1 MDIGSNINVFMA
13 SILTH
18 NIALT
23 YILGMCPLIAISKN
37 LKTAKGMGVSV
48 VAVITITGTINW
60 PIYKLLKDNGAETI
74 SLLVF
79 IITIAA
85 TVQLLELFL
94 DRFIPSLYNA
104 FGIFLPLITVNCAVL
119 AVSLFMV
126 NRTFGFVETIFFS
139 FGSGLGWAL
148 AITLIAAIREKLK
161 LSGNV
166 PSGLDGAGI
175 VMIIAGLISL
185 SFMGFGGLVNF

>member
-1 MDIGSNINVFMA
+1 MERLITVFLA
-13 SILTH
+13 SVLTH

-37 LKTAKGMGVSV
+37 LKTAKGMGISV
-48 VAVITITGTINW
+48 VAVITITGALNW
-60 PIYKLLKDNGAETI
+60 PIYRFLKNNGAETI

-85 TVQLLELFL
+85 TVQILELIL
-94 DRFIPSLYNA
+94 DKFMPALYNA

-119 AVSLFMV
+119 AVSLFSV
-126 NRTFGFVETIFFS
+126 NRTFNFLETVFFS

-148 AITLIAAIREKLK
+148 AITLIAAIREKLALTGK
-161 LSGNV
+161 I

-175 VMIIAGLISL
+175 VMVIAGLISL
-185 SFMGFGGLVNF
+185 AFMGFGGMVNF

>member
-1 MDIGSNINVFMA
+1 MGGLINVFLA
-13 SILTH
+13 SVLTH

-37 LKTAKGMGVSV
+37 LKTAKGMGISV
-48 VAVITITGTINW
+48 IAVITITGAINW
-60 PIYKLLKDNGAETI
+60 PVYQFLKSNGAETI

-85 TVQLLELFL
+85 TVQLLEMLLDKFL
-94 DRFIPSLYNA
+94 PALYNA

-126 NRTFGFVETIFFS
+126 NRTFSFLETVFFS
-139 FGSGLGWAL
+139 FGSGVGWAL
-148 AITLIAAIREKLK
+148 AITLIAAIREKMA
-161 LSGNV
+161 LSSKV
-166 PSGLDGAGI
+166 PSGLEGAGI
-175 VMIIAGLISL
+175 VMVIAGIISL
-185 SFMGFGGLVNF
+185 SFIGFGGIVNF

>member
-1 MDIGSNINVFMA
+1 MERAITVFLA
-13 SILTH
+13 SVLTH

-60 PIYKLLKDNGAETI
+60 PIYRFLKNNGAETI

-85 TVQLLELFL
+85 TVQLLEMLL
-94 DRFIPSLYNA
+94 DKFVPALYNA

-126 NRTFGFVETIFFS
+126 NRTFGFVETVVFS

-148 AITLIAAIREKLK
+148 AITLIAAIREKLALTGK
-161 LSGNV
+161 I

-175 VMIIAGLISL
+175 VMVIAGLISL
-185 SFMGFGGLVNF
+185 AFMGFGGMVNF

>member
-1 MDIGSNINVFMA
+1 MGRLINVFLA
-13 SILTH
+13 SVLTH

-48 VAVITITGTINW
+48 IAVITITGTINW
-60 PIYKLLKDNGAETI
+60 PIYKFLKDNGAETI

-85 TVQLLELFL
+85 TVQLLEMLL
-94 DRFIPSLYNA
+94 DKFVPSLYNA

-126 NRTFGFVETIFFS
+126 TRTFGFLETVFFS
-139 FGSGLGWAL
+139 FGSGVGWAL
-148 AITLIAAIREKLK
+148 AITLIAAIREKMALTSK
-161 LSGNV
+161 V
-166 PSGLDGAGI
+166 PSGLEGAGI
-175 VMIIAGLISL
+175 VMVIAGIISL
-185 SFMGFGGLVNF
+185 SFIGFGGIVNF

>member
-1 MDIGSNINVFMA
+1 MERIINVFLA
-13 SILTH
+13 SVLTH

-37 LKTAKGMGVSV
+37 LKTAKGMGISV
-48 VAVITITGTINW
+48 VAVITITGMINW
-60 PIYKLLKDNGAETI
+60 PIYQFLKSTGAETI
-74 SLLVF
+74 GLLVF

-85 TVQLLELFL
+85 TVQLLEMFL
-94 DRFIPSLYNA
+94 DKFVPSLYNA

-126 NRTFGFVETIFFS
+126 SRTFSFLETVAFS

-148 AITLIAAIREKLK
+148 AIMLIAAIREKLALTGK
-161 LSGNV
+161 V
-166 PSGLDGAGI
+166 PSGLEGAGI
-175 VMIIAGLISL
+175 VMVIAGLISL
-185 SFMGFGGLVNF
+185 AFTGFGGIVNF

>member
-1 MDIGSNINVFMA
+1 MERMISVFMA

-48 VAVITITGTINW
+48 IAVITITGTINW
-60 PIYKLLKDNGAETI
+60 PIYRMLKNNGAETI

-85 TVQLLELFL
+85 TVQLLELLL
-94 DRFIPSLYNA
+94 DKFVPALYNA

-126 NRTFGFVETIFFS
+126 NRTFTFVETIFFS
-139 FGSGLGWAL
+139 FGSGVGWAL
-148 AITLIAAIREKLK
+148 AITLIAAIREKLA
-161 LSGNV
+161 LSGKV
-166 PSGLDGAGI
+166 PEGLDGAGI

-185 SFMGFGGLVNF
+185 AFIGFGGMVNF

>member
-1 MDIGSNINVFMA
+1 MERMISVFMA

-48 VAVITITGTINW
+48 IAVITITGTINW
-60 PIYKLLKDNGAETI
+60 PIYRMLKNNGAETI

-85 TVQLLELFL
+85 TVQLLELLL
-94 DRFIPSLYNA
+94 DKFVPALYNA

-126 NRTFGFVETIFFS
+126 NRTFTFVETIFFS
-139 FGSGLGWAL
+139 FGSGVGWAL
-148 AITLIAAIREKLK
+148 AITLIAAIREKLA
-161 LSGNV
+161 LSGEV
-166 PSGLDGAGI
+166 PEGLDGAGI

-185 SFMGFGGLVNF
+185 AFIGFGGMVNF

>member
-1 MDIGSNINVFMA
+1 MLRMTTVFLA

-37 LKTAKGMGVSV
+37 VKTAKGMGFSV
-48 VAVITITGTINW
+48 AAVITITGTLNW
-60 PIYKLLKDNGAETI
+60 PIYRFLKNNGAETI

-85 TVQLLELFL
+85 TVQILEMLL
-94 DRFIPSLYNA
+94 DKFIPSLYNA

-119 AVSLFMV
+119 AVCLFSV
-126 NRTFGFVETIFFS
+126 NRNFGFFETVFFS
-139 FGSGLGWAL
+139 LGSGIGWAL
-148 AITLIAAIREKLK
+148 AITLIAAIREKMALNAK
-161 LSGNV
+161 V
-166 PSGLDGAGI
+166 PSGLEGAGI
-175 VMIIAGLISL
+175 VMVIAGIISL
-185 SFMGFGGLVNF
+185 AFMGFGGVVNF

>member
-1 MDIGSNINVFMA
+1 MGGLINVFLA
-13 SILTH
+13 SVLTH

-37 LKTAKGMGVSV
+37 LKTAKGMGISV
-48 VAVITITGTINW
+48 IAVITITGTINW
-60 PIYKLLKDNGAETI
+60 PVYRFLKNNGAETI

-85 TVQLLELFL
+85 TVQLLEMLLDKFL
-94 DRFIPSLYNA
+94 PALYNA

-126 NRTFGFVETIFFS
+126 NRTFSFLETVFFS
-139 FGSGLGWAL
+139 FGSGVGWAL
-148 AITLIAAIREKLK
+148 AITLIAAIREKMA
-161 LSGNV
+161 LSSKV
-166 PSGLDGAGI
+166 PSGLEGAGI
-175 VMIIAGLISL
+175 VMVIAGIISL
-185 SFMGFGGLVNF
+185 SFIGFGGIVNF

>member
-1 MDIGSNINVFMA
+1 MERMISVFMA

-48 VAVITITGTINW
+48 IAVITITGTINW
-60 PIYKLLKDNGAETI
+60 PIYRLLKNNGAETI

-85 TVQLLELFL
+85 TVQLLELIL
-94 DRFIPSLYNA
+94 DKFVPALYNA

-126 NRTFGFVETIFFS
+126 NRTFTFVETFFFS
-139 FGSGLGWAL
+139 LGSGAGWAL
-148 AITLIAAIREKLK
+148 AITLIAAIREKLA
-161 LSGNV
+161 LSGKV
-166 PSGLDGAGI
+166 PEGLDGAGI

-185 SFMGFGGLVNF
+185 AFIGFGGIVNF

>member
-1 MDIGSNINVFMA
+1 MERLITVFLA

-37 LKTAKGMGVSV
+37 LKTAKGMGISV
-48 VAVITITGTINW
+48 AAVITITGALNW
-60 PIYKLLKDNGAETI
+60 PIYRFLKSNNAETI
-74 SLLVF
+74 GLLVF

-85 TVQLLELFL
+85 TVQLLELLL
-94 DRFIPSLYNA
+94 DKFIPSLYNA

-119 AVSLFMV
+119 AISLFMV
-126 NRTFGFVETIFFS
+126 NRAFGFLETVFFS

-148 AITLIAAIREKLK
+148 AIILIASIREKMALNAK
-161 LSGNV
+161 V
-166 PSGLDGAGI
+166 PKGLEGAGI
-175 VMIIAGLISL
+175 VMVIAGIISL
-185 SFMGFGGLVNF
+185 AFMGFGGLVNF

>member
-1 MDIGSNINVFMA
+1 MGGLINVFLA
-13 SILTH
+13 SVLTH

-37 LKTAKGMGVSV
+37 LKTAKGMGISV
-48 VAVITITGTINW
+48 IAVITITGTINW
-60 PIYKLLKDNGAETI
+60 PIYRFLKNNGAETL

-85 TVQLLELFL
+85 TVQILELLL
-94 DRFIPSLYNA
+94 DKFSPALYNA

-126 NRTFGFVETIFFS
+126 NRTFTFLETVFFS
-139 FGSGLGWAL
+139 FGSGVGWAL
-148 AITLIAAIREKLK
+148 AITLIAAIREKMA
-161 LSGNV
+161 LSSKV
-166 PSGLDGAGI
+166 PSGLEGAGI
-175 VMIIAGLISL
+175 VMVIAGIISL
-185 SFMGFGGLVNF
+185 SFIGFGGIVNF

>member
-1 MDIGSNINVFMA
+1 MERLITVFLA
-13 SILTH
+13 SVLTH

-37 LKTAKGMGVSV
+37 LKTAKGMGISV
-48 VAVITITGTINW
+48 VAVITITGALNW
-60 PIYKLLKDNGAETI
+60 PIYRFLKNNDAETI

-85 TVQLLELFL
+85 TVQILELIL
-94 DRFIPSLYNA
+94 DKFMPALYNA

-119 AVSLFMV
+119 AVSLFSV
-126 NRTFGFVETIFFS
+126 NRTFNFLETVFFS

-148 AITLIAAIREKLK
+148 AITLIAAIREKLALTGK
-161 LSGNV
+161 I

-175 VMIIAGLISL
+175 VMVIAGLISL
-185 SFMGFGGLVNF
+185 AFMGFGGMVNF

>member
-1 MDIGSNINVFMA
+1 MERMITVFLA
-13 SILTH
+13 SVLTH

-48 VAVITITGTINW
+48 VAVITITGAINW
-60 PIYKLLKDNGAETI
+60 PIYKFLKNSGAETI

-85 TVQLLELFL
+85 TVQLLEMFL
-94 DRFIPSLYNA
+94 DKFIPSLYNA

-119 AVSLFMV
+119 AVSLFFV
-126 NRTFGFVETIFFS
+126 NRTFGFMETVAFS
-139 FGSGLGWAL
+139 FGSGVGWAL
-148 AITLIAAIREKLK
+148 AIVLIAAIREKLALTGK
-161 LSGNV
+161 I
-166 PSGLDGAGI
+166 PSGLEGAGI
-175 VMIIAGLISL
+175 VMVIAGVISL
-185 SFMGFGGLVNF
+185 AFTGFGGIVNF

>member
-1 MDIGSNINVFMA
+1 MERIISVFLA
-13 SILTH
+13 SVLTH

-37 LKTAKGMGVSV
+37 LKTAKGMGISV
-48 VAVITITGTINW
+48 IAVITITGMINW
-60 PIYKLLKDNGAETI
+60 PIYQFLKSSGAETI
-74 SLLVF
+74 GLLVF

-85 TVQLLELFL
+85 TVQLLEMFL
-94 DRFIPSLYNA
+94 DKFVPSLYNA

-126 NRTFGFVETIFFS
+126 SRTFSFLETVAFS

-148 AITLIAAIREKLK
+148 AIMLIASIREKLALTGK
-161 LSGNV
+161 I
-166 PSGLDGAGI
+166 PSGLEGAGI
-175 VMIIAGLISL
+175 VMVIAGLISL
-185 SFMGFGGLVNF
+185 AFTGFGGIVNF

>member
-1 MDIGSNINVFMA
+1 MGGLINVFLA
-13 SILTH
+13 SVLTH

-37 LKTAKGMGVSV
+37 LKTAKGMGISV
-48 VAVITITGTINW
+48 IAVITITGTINW
-60 PIYKLLKDNGAETI
+60 PIYRFLKNNGAETL

-85 TVQLLELFL
+85 TVQILELLL
-94 DRFIPSLYNA
+94 DKFSPALYNA

-126 NRTFGFVETIFFS
+126 NRTFSFLETVFFS
-139 FGSGLGWAL
+139 FGSGVGWAL
-148 AITLIAAIREKLK
+148 AITLIAAIREKMA
-161 LSGNV
+161 LSSKV
-166 PSGLDGAGI
+166 PSGLEGAGI
-175 VMIIAGLISL
+175 VMVIAGIISL
-185 SFMGFGGLVNF
+185 SFIGFGGIVNF

>member
-1 MDIGSNINVFMA
+1 MLRMATVFLA

-37 LKTAKGMGVSV
+37 VKTAKGMGFSV
-48 VAVITITGTINW
+48 AAVITITGTINW
-60 PIYKLLKDNGAETI
+60 PIYVFLKNNGAETI

-85 TVQLLELFL
+85 TVQILEMLL
-94 DRFIPSLYNA
+94 DKFIPSLYNA

-119 AVSLFMV
+119 AVCLFSV
-126 NRTFGFVETIFFS
+126 NRNFGFFETVFFS
-139 FGSGLGWAL
+139 LGSGIGWAL
-148 AITLIAAIREKLK
+148 AITLIAAIREKMALNAK
-161 LSGNV
+161 V
-166 PSGLDGAGI
+166 PSGLEGAGI
-175 VMIIAGLISL
+175 VLVIAGIISL
-185 SFMGFGGLVNF
+185 AFMGFGGLVNF

>member
-1 MDIGSNINVFMA
+1 MEGLINIFMA
-13 SILTH
+13 SVLTH

-37 LKTAKGMGVSV
+37 LKTAKGMGASV
-48 VAVITITGTINW
+48 ILVITLTATINW
-60 PIYKLLKDNGAETI
+60 PIYQLLKNNNAESI

-85 TVQLLELFL
+85 TVQFLEIFL
-94 DRFIPSLYNA
+94 DKYLPALYNA

-126 NRTFGFVETIFFS
+126 NRTFGFFETVFFG
-139 FGSGLGWAL
+139 FGSGTGWAL
-148 AITLIAAIREKLK
+148 AITIIAAIREKMALVSK
-161 LSGNV
+161 V
-166 PSGLDGAGI
+166 PDGLQGAGI
-175 VMIIAGLISL
+175 VMIIAGIISL
-185 SFMGFGGLVNF
+185 GFMGFIGVVGF

>member
-1 MDIGSNINVFMA
+1 MERAISVFLA

-37 LKTAKGMGVSV
+37 LKTAKGMGISV
-48 VAVITITGTINW
+48 IAVITITGTINW
-60 PIYKLLKDNGAETI
+60 PIYRFLKNNGAETI

-85 TVQLLELFL
+85 TVQLLEMLL
-94 DRFIPSLYNA
+94 DKFVPSLYNA

-126 NRTFGFVETIFFS
+126 NRTFGFLETVVFS
-139 FGSGLGWAL
+139 FGSGIGWAL
-148 AITLIAAIREKLK
+148 AITLIAAIREKLALTGK
-161 LSGNV
+161 I

-175 VMIIAGLISL
+175 VMVIAGLISL
-185 SFMGFGGLVNF
+185 AFMGFGGMVNF

>member
-1 MDIGSNINVFMA
+1 MERLITVFLA
-13 SILTH
+13 SVLTH

-37 LKTAKGMGVSV
+37 LKTAKGMGISV
-48 VAVITITGTINW
+48 VAVITITGAINW
-60 PIYKLLKDNGAETI
+60 PIYRFLKNNGAETI

-85 TVQLLELFL
+85 TVQILELIL
-94 DRFIPSLYNA
+94 DKFMPALYNA

-119 AVSLFMV
+119 AVSLFSV
-126 NRTFGFVETIFFS
+126 NRTFNFLETVFFS

-148 AITLIAAIREKLK
+148 AITLIAAIREKLALTGK
-161 LSGNV
+161 I

-175 VMIIAGLISL
+175 VMVIAGLISL
-185 SFMGFGGLVNF
+185 AFMGFGGMVNF

>member
-1 MDIGSNINVFMA
+1 MGRLITVFLA
-13 SILTH
+13 SVLTH

-37 LKTAKGMGVSV
+37 LKTAKGMGISV
-48 VAVITITGTINW
+48 AAVITITGTINW
-60 PIYKLLKDNGAETI
+60 PIYQFLKHNGAETI

-85 TVQLLELFL
+85 TVQLLEMLL
-94 DRFIPSLYNA
+94 DKFIPSLYNA

-119 AVSLFMV
+119 AICLFSV
-126 NRTFGFVETIFFS
+126 NRAFGFLETVFFS

-148 AITLIAAIREKLK
+148 AITLISAIREKMALNSK
-161 LSGNV
+161 V
-166 PSGLDGAGI
+166 PSGLEGAGI
-175 VMIIAGLISL
+175 VMVIAGLISL
-185 SFMGFGGLVNF
+185 AFMGFGGVVNF

>member
-1 MDIGSNINVFMA
+1 MLRLTTVFLA

-37 LKTAKGMGVSV
+37 VKTAKGMGFSV
-48 VAVITITGTINW
+48 AAVITITGTINW
-60 PIYKLLKDNGAETI
+60 PIYRFLKNNGAETI

-85 TVQLLELFL
+85 TVQILEMLL
-94 DRFIPSLYNA
+94 DKFIPALYNA

-119 AVSLFMV
+119 AVCLFSV
-126 NRTFGFVETIFFS
+126 NRNFGFFETVFFS
-139 FGSGLGWAL
+139 LGSGIGWAL
-148 AITLIAAIREKLK
+148 AITLIAAIREKMALNAK
-161 LSGNV
+161 V
-166 PSGLDGAGI
+166 PSGLEGAGI
-175 VMIIAGLISL
+175 VMVIAGIISL
-185 SFMGFGGLVNF
+185 AFMGFGGVVNF

>member
-1 MDIGSNINVFMA
+1 MEQIINVFLA
-13 SILTH
+13 SVLTH

-37 LKTAKGMGVSV
+37 LKTAKGMGISV
-48 VAVITITGTINW
+48 VAVITITGMINW
-60 PIYKLLKDNGAETI
+60 PIYQFLKSSGGETI

-85 TVQLLELFL
+85 TVQLLEMFL
-94 DRFIPSLYNA
+94 DKFVPSLYNA

-126 NRTFGFVETIFFS
+126 SRTFSFLETVAFS
-139 FGSGLGWAL
+139 FGSGLGWAI
-148 AITLIAAIREKLK
+148 AIVLIAAIREKLALIGK
-161 LSGNV
+161 I
-166 PSGLDGAGI
+166 PSGLEGAGI
-175 VMIIAGLISL
+175 VMVIAGVISL
-185 SFMGFGGLVNF
+185 AFTGFGGIVNF

>member
-1 MDIGSNINVFMA
+1 MERLFSVFMA

-60 PIYKLLKDNGAETI
+60 PIYQLLKRYEAQTI

-85 TVQLLELFL
+85 TVQLLELLL
-94 DRFIPSLYNA
+94 DKFMPTLYNA

-126 NRTFGFVETIFFS
+126 NRTFGFLETVVFS

-148 AITLIAAIREKLK
+148 AITLIAGIREKMA
-161 LSGNV
+161 LSSKV
-166 PSGLDGAGI
+166 PSGLEGAGI
-175 VMIIAGLISL
+175 VMVIAGIISL
-185 SFMGFGGLVNF
+185 SFMGFGGIVNF

>member
-1 MDIGSNINVFMA
+1 MGRLINVFLA
-13 SILTH
+13 SVLTH

-48 VAVITITGTINW
+48 IAVITITGTVNW
-60 PIYKLLKDNGAETI
+60 PIYKFLKDNGAETI

-85 TVQLLELFL
+85 TVQLLEMLL
-94 DRFIPSLYNA
+94 DKFVPSLYNA

-126 NRTFGFVETIFFS
+126 TRTFGFLETVFFS
-139 FGSGLGWAL
+139 FGSGVGWAL
-148 AITLIAAIREKLK
+148 AITLIAAIREKMALTSK
-161 LSGNV
+161 V
-166 PSGLDGAGI
+166 PGGLEGAGI
-175 VMIIAGLISL
+175 VMVIAGIISL
-185 SFMGFGGLVNF
+185 SFIGFGGIVNF

>member
-1 MDIGSNINVFMA
+1 MGRAVQVFLA
-13 SILTH
+13 SVLTH

-48 VAVITITGTINW
+48 IAVITITGTINW
-60 PIYKLLKDNGAETI
+60 PIYRFLKNNGAETI

-85 TVQLLELFL
+85 TVQLLEMLL
-94 DRFIPSLYNA
+94 DKFAPALYNA

-126 NRTFGFVETIFFS
+126 NRTFGFIETVVFS

-148 AITLIAAIREKLK
+148 AITLIAAIREKLALTGK
-161 LSGNV
+161 V

-175 VMIIAGLISL
+175 VMVIAGLISL
-185 SFMGFGGLVNF
+185 AFMGFGGMVNF

>member
-1 MDIGSNINVFMA
+1 MERLITVFLA
-13 SILTH
+13 SVLTH
-18 NIALT
+18 NIALV

-60 PIYKLLKDNGAETI
+60 PIYYFLKSNGAETI

-85 TVQLLELFL
+85 TVQLLEMLL
-94 DRFIPSLYNA
+94 DKFFPSLYNA

-119 AVSLFMV
+119 AVSLFSV
-126 NRTFGFVETIFFS
+126 NRAFGFFETVVFS
-139 FGSGLGWAL
+139 FGSGLGWAI
-148 AITLIAAIREKLK
+148 AITLIAAIREKMALNSK
-161 LSGNV
+161 V
-166 PSGLDGAGI
+166 PSGLEGAGI
-175 VMIIAGLISL
+175 VMVIAGLISL
-185 SFMGFGGLVNF
+185 AFMGFGGMVNF

>member
-1 MDIGSNINVFMA
+1 MERIINVFLA
-13 SILTH
+13 SVLTH

-37 LKTAKGMGVSV
+37 LKTAKGMGISV
-48 VAVITITGTINW
+48 IAVITITGMINW
-60 PIYKLLKDNGAETI
+60 PIYQFLKSSGGETI

-85 TVQLLELFL
+85 TVQLLEMFL
-94 DRFIPSLYNA
+94 DKFVPSLYNA

-126 NRTFGFVETIFFS
+126 SRTFSFLETVAFS

-148 AITLIAAIREKLK
+148 AIVLIAAIREKLALVGK
-161 LSGNV
+161 I
-166 PSGLDGAGI
+166 PSGLEGAGI
-175 VMIIAGLISL
+175 VMVIAGVISL
-185 SFMGFGGLVNF
+185 AFTGFGGIVNF

>member
-1 MDIGSNINVFMA
+1 MERMFTVFMA
-13 SILTH
+13 SILTN

-37 LKTAKGMGVSV
+37 LKTAKGMGISV
-48 VAVITITGTINW
+48 IAVITITGTINW
-60 PIYKLLKDNGAETI
+60 PIYRLLKNNGAETI

-85 TVQLLELFL
+85 TVQILELLL
-94 DRFIPSLYNA
+94 DKFVPSLYNA

-126 NRTFGFVETIFFS
+126 NRALGFLETVAFS
-139 FGSGLGWAL
+139 FGSGAGWAL
-148 AITLIAAIREKLK
+148 AITLIAAIREKLALTGK
-161 LSGNV
+161 V
-166 PSGLDGAGI
+166 PSGLEGAGI
-175 VMIIAGLISL
+175 VMVIAGLISL
-185 SFMGFGGLVNF
+185 AFMGFGGIVNF